1 MRKAWLSLAA
11 VPLAALLAGG
21 CATANAIKSAQASF
35 DKARAATGEK
45 KSFEYYAAEYYLDF
59 AKHESDEGD
68 GKTARRFA
76 GESEK
81 YSAQVLEKA
90 KGGAK

>member
-1 MRKAWLSLAA
+1 MKKAWLSLAA
-11 VPLAALLAGG
+11 VPLAALLSGG
-21 CATANAIKSAQASF
+21 CGTANAIKNAQASL
-35 DKARAATGEK
+35 DRARAAAGEK

-59 AKHESDEGD
+59 AKHETDEGD
-68 GKTARRFA
+68 GKAARRFA
-76 GESEK
+76 AESEK